1 MFCKL
6 FVDQGTWRDQED
18 VKIRVTSAE
27 DKCGLLFHMS
37 MNLKC
42 VTLGF
47 SAVFTLKLE
56 MS

>member
-1 MFCKL
+1 MFCKH
-6 FVDQGTWRDQED
+6 FVDQGTWSDQED
-18 VKIRVTSAE
+18 VKITSVE

-47 SAVFTLKLE
+47 SAIFTLKLE